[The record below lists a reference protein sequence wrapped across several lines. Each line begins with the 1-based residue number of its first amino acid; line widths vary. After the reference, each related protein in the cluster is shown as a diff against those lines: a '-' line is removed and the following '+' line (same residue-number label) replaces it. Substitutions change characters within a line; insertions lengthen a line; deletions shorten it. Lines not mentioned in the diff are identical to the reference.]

1 MVVAM
6 VAAGGYELLRQK
18 RRTEAGTPLT
28 ATYVNEFT
36 AIFYGTKRAELDHR
50 DSMSMMR
57 DEDAESAPPNMAMDL
72 DKGIVRLKRTNN
84 DKTQPGDR
92 PPK

>member
-18 RRTEAGTPLT
+18 RRNKAGTPLT

-36 AIFYGTKRAELDHR
+36 AIFYGTKRTELDHR

-57 DEDAESAPPNMAMDL
+57 EEDAESAPPNVAVDL
-72 DKGIVRLKRTNN
+72 DNGIVRLKQTNN
-84 DKTQPGDR
+84 DKTQDGAR